1 MSGLA
6 INPDLAEAVLDAM
19 AVGIAVFDADQR
31 AVTINRAYCES
42 IGMPSD
48 SFPPGTRLADM
59 LRVGA
64 YRGVFGPGDPEAQ
77 AAAALAADRSRPG
90 RLRRRSFNGRHFDLY
105 TAPVAGGG
113 HVVCAVETTALL
125 AARDEAQKRA
135 AQLTTAF
142 STLRTGLAAFTPNDD
157 LLFANA
163 RFAELMGLPPLGLRS
178 HAGFAALL
186 DAMAERDEY
195 AGLEGEA
202 FIATQR
208 ALDRS
213 RPAAARRLRA
223 NGQVIDVASDPLPH
237 GGWTMTVTDI
247 SPLARAEDE
256 ARRRAALFHSIL
268 ENIPHGVS
276 VYGPDRRV
284 AMVNRAYTEIMAGSA
299 VAVGDHIETV
309 VRRRAEDGEY
319 GPGDPDE
326 MFARHAVFD
335 ILSPQ
340 VRRRRRPNG
349 TVLDVRIAALPDGGH
364 VSVLT
369 DVTPLTE
376 AEAES
381 ARRAEEMAVML
392 ANIRHGVLLWGPDRR
407 LIASNAMAADML
419 HHPPGALVPGRTEA
433 DLLDSMRA
441 RGELGEGERA
451 LRAVRHLSTLDRS
464 RPYLR
469 QMTTT
474 DGRVLDIRSDPTP
487 GGGWVTTFTDVTEA
501 RNAEIELRR
510 AKETAESANRAKSRF
525 LATMS
530 HELRTPLNAV
540 IGFSDALLHEAAN
553 PSGERV
559 EEFARQIN
567 QSGRHLLGLINI
579 ILDVAGIESGRFD
592 LADDCVDIAGLV
604 RFSIHQTEA
613 TAQAAEV
620 TVIIALPQGLP
631 QLRADEGKLRQVMG
645 ALLSNAVKFTP
656 AGGTVTIGAEE
667 LPDGLQLTLR
677 DTGIGIPEADIER
690 VFEPFTQL
698 DGSLARRFQGTGVG
712 LYLARALVAGHGGR
726 LSLASRV
733 GTGTT
738 ATIWL
743 PAERLVD
750 TVRPRLVVNVASAH
764 HSTEG

>member
-6 INPDLAEAVLDAM
+6 ISPDLAEAVLDAM
-19 AVGIAVFDADQR
+19 AVGVAIFDADQR

-42 IGMPSD
+42 IGMPPD

-77 AAAALAADRSRPG
+77 AAAALAVDRSRPS

-125 AARDEAQKRA
+125 AARDEAQERA
-135 AQLTTAF
+135 TRLTTAF
-142 STLRTGLAAFTPNDD
+142 STLRTGLAAFAPNGD
-157 LLFANA
+157 LAFANA
-163 RFAELMGLPPLGLRS
+163 RFAELMGLPPVGLPSR
-178 HAGFAALL
+178 FAALL
-186 DAMAERDEY
+186 DAMAARDEY
-195 AGLEGEA
+195 AGLEGDA
-202 FIATQR
+202 FIAAQR
-208 ALDRS
+208 ALNRS

-223 NGQVIDVASDPLPH
+223 NGQVIDVASDPLPD
-237 GGWTMTVTDI
+237 GGWTITVTDI

-268 ENIPHGVS
+268 ESIPHGVS

-299 VAVGDHIETV
+299 VAIGDHIETV
-309 VRRRAEDGEY
+309 VRRRAEAGEY

-326 MFARHAVFD
+326 LCARHATFD
-335 ILSPQ
+335 ISSPQ
-340 VRRRRRPNG
+340 ARRRRRPNG
-349 TVLDVRIAALPDGGH
+349 TALDVRIAGLPDGGH
-364 VSVLT
+364 VSVVT

-376 AEAES
+376 AEAEL

-392 ANIRHGVLLWGPDRR
+392 ANIRHGVMLWGPDRR

-419 HHPPGALVPGRTEA
+419 HHPPNALVPGRTEA

-451 LRAVRHLSTLDRS
+451 LRAVRWLSTLDRS

-501 RNAEIELRR
+501 RNAELELRR
-510 AKETAESANRAKSRF
+510 AKETAEAANRAKSRF

-540 IGFSDALLHEAAN
+540 IGFSDALLQEAAN

-567 QSGRHLLGLINI
+567 QSGRHLLGLINV

-592 LADDCVDIAGLV
+592 LADDRVDIAGLI
-604 RFSIHQTEA
+604 RFSVHQAEA
-613 TAQAAEV
+613 AAQAAEV
-620 TVIIALPQGLP
+620 TVIIALPEGLP
-631 QLRADEGKLRQVMG
+631 TLRADEGKLRRVMS

-656 AGGTVTIGAEE
+656 AGGTVTIEAEE
-667 LPDGLQLTLR
+667 QPDGLKLTLR
-677 DTGIGIPEADIER
+677 DTGIGIPEADMER

-712 LYLARALVAGHGGR
+712 LYLARALIAGHGGR

-750 TVRPRLVVNVASAH
+750 TVRLRPVVNGASTH
-764 HSTEG
+764 HSN